1 MVIISTSAAEVRSQ
15 EVSPLSICGA
25 VAAAAAAA
33 IVGEFWAPA
42 MYGNAAIVSR
52 FNVSTRAASLERFT
66 EDLLAKVKTDG

>member
-1 MVIISTSAAEVRSQ
+1 
-15 EVSPLSICGA
+15 
-25 VAAAAAAA
+25 
-33 IVGEFWAPA
+33 